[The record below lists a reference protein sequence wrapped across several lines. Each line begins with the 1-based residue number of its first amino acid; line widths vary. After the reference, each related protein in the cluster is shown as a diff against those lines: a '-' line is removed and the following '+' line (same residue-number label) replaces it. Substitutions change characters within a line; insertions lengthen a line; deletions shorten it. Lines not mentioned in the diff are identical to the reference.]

1 MALILG
7 LFGLFLSLF
16 EGIVQKKKKIEKFAF
31 NKIIPK
37 LLYSIV
43 YLFLRTDI
51 FSCKDFLLN
60 VIQEI
65 FLSQLVTTSNFE
77 TLEIDLT

>member
-16 EGIVQKKKKIEKFAF
+16 EALFKKKKFAF

-65 FLSQLVTTSNFE
+65 FLSQLVTTSNLE
-77 TLEIDLT
+77 TLGIDLT